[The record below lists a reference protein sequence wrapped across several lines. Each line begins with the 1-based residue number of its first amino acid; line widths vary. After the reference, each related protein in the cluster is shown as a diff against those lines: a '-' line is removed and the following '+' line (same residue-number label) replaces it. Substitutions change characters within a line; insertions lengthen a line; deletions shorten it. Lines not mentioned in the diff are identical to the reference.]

1 MSKLTNRRGRH
12 IGKNVPMARL
22 RRPGAIGLALTAYD
36 IWRRLPPSQ
45 RRVLLGAARRHGPR
59 IAAAAA
65 AAAKAKRSAK
75 KPRP

>member
-1 MSKLTNRRGRH
+1 
-12 IGKNVPMARL
+12 MARF

-45 RRVLLGAARRHGPR
+45 RRRILAEARKHGPR

-65 AAAKAKRSAK
+65 GAAKAKRAARK
-75 KPRP
+75 KRP

>member
-1 MSKLTNRRGRH
+1 M
-12 IGKNVPMARL
+12 GKNAVVARL

-45 RRVLLGAARRHGPR
+45 RRAVLGAARKHGPR

-65 AAAKAKRSAK
+65 AAAKAKRAARK
-75 KPRP
+75 ARP